1 MKINMSDIII
11 KPSFRNS
18 IPNLNKIEKC
28 KKHYLKYGKQDREIV
43 LNAKNELVDGYIMYL
58 VLKKYGEKE
67 NIEVKVCN
75 QKRKHKRTETKVN
88 IPCYRKQLTPYIFGI
103 HLDDV
108 RKKEYVWRVP
118 NSWNGWERDLLPG
131 DTILVKTKYGIAPII
146 ITKIAYL
153 ENCPVGMPVKKVV
166 RKL

>member
-1 MKINMSDIII
+1 MSDIII
-11 KPSFRNS
+11 KPLFRNS

-28 KKHYLKYGKQDREIV
+28 KKHYLRYKKQDGDIV
-43 LNAKNELVDGYIMYL
+43 LNDKNELIDGYIMYL
-58 VLKKYGEKE
+58 VHKKYGKKE
-67 NIEVKVCN
+67 NIEVKVYN
-75 QKRKHKRTETKVN
+75 QKRNHKRTETKVN

-131 DTILVKTKYGIAPII
+131 DSILVKTKYGIKPII
-146 ITKIAYL
+146 ITRIEWL
-153 ENCPVGMPVKKVV
+153 EKRPINFKVREV
-166 RKL
+166 CRKL